1 VQAVARLLR
10 KRGAKSLIAVSDGF
24 HLYRI
29 KLMCSSQGL
38 TVFASPAPTSP
49 IEADP
54 VKRTL
59 HSLREAAIS
68 TVWYLGVRK

>member
-1 VQAVARLLR
+1 
-10 KRGAKSLIAVSDGF
+10 
-24 HLYRI
+24 
-29 KLMCSSQGL
+29 MCSSQGL